1 LLDEQLTLDPHPK
14 IGGIVVY
21 ERVSPQGDLKP
32 IFPQF
37 CKHLRH
43 VGELD
48 RVKVK
53 VPIGLCV
60 HVINF
65 NVAAVKTVLLDL
77 FSKSQEF
84 VLVNIILVE
93 CPGGP
98 DWVSEGVL

>member
-1 LLDEQLTLDPHPK
+1 QL
-14 IGGIVVY
+14 
-21 ERVSPQGDLKP
+21 
-32 IFPQF
+32 
-37 CKHLRH
+37 CKHLCH

-48 RVKVK
+48 GVKVK

-84 VLVNIILVE
+84 ILVDIILVE
-93 CPGGP
+93 GPGGP
-98 DWVSEGVL
+98 DG